1 MLAVALLVAA
11 AVLAIDRPPPADPG
25 VTVLAVSRDL
35 PAGALLGSGDVHPV
49 RLPMAPDGAVL
60 DPAAV
65 RGRSLSA
72 AVRKGE
78 VVTDARIVA
87 ASGPDPGPGRVAV
100 PIRLADPATTTLL
113 QPGAHVAVLVV
124 DDGGAP
130 RRLTSDAVVLAVPGL
145 QKTSAGPG
153 AGGGQ
158 GERLAIVAVPER
170 DADALAAAALV
181 GEIAVRFT

>member
-1 MLAVALLVAA
+1 MVVAV
-11 AVLAIDRPPPADPG
+11 
-25 VTVLAVSRDL
+25 TRDL
-35 PAGALLGSGDVHPV
+35 PAGSVLGSPDLHTV
-49 RLPMAPDGAVL
+49 RLSSAPDGAVL

-78 VVTDARIVA
+78 VVTDARVVA

-100 PIRLADPATTTLL
+100 PIRLADPATATLL

-124 DDGGAP
+124 DDGGTP
-130 RRLTSDAVVLAVPGL
+130 RRLTSDAVVLAVPVA
-145 QKTSAGPG
+145 QKTAGIG

>member
-11 AVLAIDRPPPADPG
+11 AVLAIGRPPPADPG
-25 VTVLAVSRDL
+25 VTVLAVSRDM
-35 PAGALLGSGDVHPV
+35 PAGTLLGSADVHPV
-49 RLPMAPDGAVL
+49 RLPLAPDGAVL

-87 ASGPDPGPGRVAV
+87 ATGPDPGPGRVAV

-130 RRLTSDAVVLAVPGL
+130 RRLTSDAVVLAVPGV

-153 AGGGQ
+153 AGVGQ

-181 GEIAVRFT
+181 GDIAVRFT